1 MALER
6 AATAIGLAIGAFALL
21 LRIVL
26 SLIDGASAGTP
37 FVWTIVGYLSF
48 YTILTNLFLVLIYLS
63 DLTKAPRLGW
73 FREQTTRTMM
83 AGVILLVMVFYHV
96 MLSGLWSPEGWHKVA
111 DVLLHYVT
119 PVFFL
124 LWWWIFSEHGGVRMR
139 DIPIMLLPSLV
150 YVIYTLVRG
159 AMIGTY
165 PYPIFE
171 VGQLGYPQVLVNI
184 AVVAV
189 ALVMLFALFI
199 FADRYL
205 ARSTPLRTTE

>member
-6 AATAIGLAIGAFALL
+6 AATAIGLGIGLLALL
-21 LRIVL
+21 LRLTL
-26 SLIDGASAGTP
+26 SLVDGAAAGTP
-37 FVWTIVGYLSF
+37 PAWTLVNYLSY
-48 YTILTNLFLVLIYLS
+48 YTILTNLLLVLIYLS
-63 DLTKAPRLGW
+63 DLTKARWLGW
-73 FREQTTRTMM
+73 FRAPATRAMM
-83 AGVILLVMVFYHV
+83 AGVIILVMVFYHV
-96 MLSGLWSPEGWHKVA
+96 LLSGLWSPQGLDKVA

-119 PVFFL
+119 PVFFV
-124 LWWWIFSEHGGVRMR
+124 LWWWIFDEHGGVRMR
-139 DIPIMLLPSLV
+139 DIPKMLVPSLA

-171 VGQLGYPQVLVNI
+171 VGRLGYPQVLVNT
-184 AVVAV
+184 AVVAF
-189 ALVMLFALFI
+189 ALVVLFTLFI

>member
-1 MALER
+1 MTLER
-6 AATAIGLAIGAFALL
+6 AATTIGLALGAFALL

-26 SLIDGASAGTP
+26 SFIDGASAGTP
-37 FVWTIVGYLSF
+37 FVWTIVAYFSF

-83 AGVILLVMVFYHV
+83 AGVIVLVMMFYHV

-119 PVFFL
+119 PVFYV

-150 YVIYTLVRG
+150 YVIYTLLRG

-171 VGQLGYPQVLVNI
+171 VGRLGYPQVLLNTVLVGI
-184 AVVAV
+184 GLVV
-189 ALVMLFALFI
+189 LLALFVL
-199 FADRYL
+199 ADRYL
-205 ARSTPLRTTE
+205 ARAAPVEETP